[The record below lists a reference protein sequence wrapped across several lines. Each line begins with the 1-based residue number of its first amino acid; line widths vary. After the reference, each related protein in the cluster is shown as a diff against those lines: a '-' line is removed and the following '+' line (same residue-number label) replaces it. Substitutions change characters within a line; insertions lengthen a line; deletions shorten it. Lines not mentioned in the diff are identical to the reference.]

1 MELRLIDFQAT
12 NLTSP
17 MWDISYFFYTSAS
30 SEENLAKL
38 DSYLEIYY
46 DALSSTIKELGSD
59 PETMYPK
66 YLMEEHWKVFS
77 RFSLIMAI
85 LFLTR
90 ICDEIA
96 QNTVDLIDGKVLNKE
111 ELLVQKVRPL
121 LQHFI
126 DKGFL

>member
-1 MELRLIDFQAT
+1 
-12 NLTSP
+12 